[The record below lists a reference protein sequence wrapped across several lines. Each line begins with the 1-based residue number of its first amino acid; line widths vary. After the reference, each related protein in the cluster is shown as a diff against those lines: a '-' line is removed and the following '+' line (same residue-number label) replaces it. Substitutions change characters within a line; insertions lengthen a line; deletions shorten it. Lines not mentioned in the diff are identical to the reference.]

1 MEVTLF
7 VFANLIEALAT
18 IVSYLLQIYM
28 WVIIIRALISWVNP
42 DPYNPIVRFLYQVT
56 EPVLYPIRRRLPFM
70 GGIDLSPIIVL
81 LAILFLQ
88 VFLVKTLNELAFR
101 LKMGGGL

>member
-1 MEVTLF
+1 MF
-7 VFANLIEALAT
+7 VFANLVEALAT
-18 IVSYLLQIYM
+18 IISYLLTIYM
-28 WVIIIRALISWVNP
+28 WIIIIRALISWVNP

-81 LAILFLQ
+81 LVILFLQ
-88 VFLVKTLNELAFR
+88 IFLVRTLNELAV
-101 LKMGGGL
+101 KISMGGGL

>member
-1 MEVTLF
+1 MF

-42 DPYNPIVRFLYQVT
+42 DPYNPIIRFLYQVT

-70 GGIDLSPIIVL
+70 GGMDLSPIIVL

-88 VFLVKTLNELAFR
+88 VFLVKTLNELALR